1 MNSLNG
7 RLLEISKLEKY
18 ELYPPFPKKNLLIEV
33 TNKCNSNCI
42 FCANSKMKRKR
53 KYIDPALLEKILK
66 EAFELGMIEVGF
78 YTTGE
83 SLLDNNLS
91 KYIKLA
97 KNIGYKYIYI
107 TTNAILL
114 NNRKIKELVDAG
126 IDSIKLSINAINKK
140 DYEFIHGV
148 NYFDTVI
155 SNLKS
160 LYNYRKNEKLQFK
173 IYVSYIATRYT
184 DYSVAKIKAFFADY
198 CDEVAVINVR
208 NQSGL
213 MPEINKYLSCEKQK
227 NKIKAKRILPCHYV
241 FNTVNVSCEGYL
253 TACCTDFENYLVYAD
268 LNKETLK
275 DSWHNEVITELRR
288 QHLNKKL
295 EENLCNNCIYS
306 SESLPIPL
314 NESLCTAMTKEVF
327 DSKKTLNRIEKYTN
341 L

>member
-1 MNSLNG
+1 
-7 RLLEISKLEKY
+7 
-18 ELYPPFPKKNLLIEV
+18 
-33 TNKCNSNCI
+33 
-42 FCANSKMKRKR
+42 MKRKR

-227 NKIKAKRILPCHYV
+227 NKIKAERILPCHYV

-295 EENLCNNCIYS
+295 EENLWNNCIYS